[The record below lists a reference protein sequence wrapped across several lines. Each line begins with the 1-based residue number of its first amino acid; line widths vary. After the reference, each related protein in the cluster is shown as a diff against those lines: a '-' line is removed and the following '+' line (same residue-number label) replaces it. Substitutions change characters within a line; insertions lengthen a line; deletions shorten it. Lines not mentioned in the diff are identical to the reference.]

1 MGGFYGSI
9 HIRTDEY
16 DLIKNIL
23 QDMAKK
29 EGHKFYLGP
38 AISGWV
44 GVFPDNCGQDDRV
57 SLAIAKRVE
66 YDVLHLVV
74 HDDDIFCYWY
84 YHNGKLVDKYNSIPD
99 YFGEEISEE
108 EIERLQGRPEEFAH
122 VVDHPGKI
130 DEIREILKPG
140 PRIRD
145 GDFPDQVP
153 EDVKEFAALAE
164 ETQKFLKDPEAMQRF
179 LLDHPE
185 LFEDEYKDLSNKA
198 LEQGTQSMEEIQEF
212 VEGSGEVQNIAQKLV
227 MAFINTRK
235 AERKKKNT
243 EVHRDK
249 QDEIAASMEK
259 MIAGKFSIHEGRKI
273 QPPEGL
279 FFSREQ
285 MGKYASVLGIS
296 NAVTSYEYLA
306 DGETDNICDWEQ
318 FVEIS

>member
-9 HIRTDEY
+9 HIRTDGY

-38 AISGWV
+38 AIGGWV

-84 YHNGKLVDKYNSIPD
+84 YRNGKLVDKYNSIPD
-99 YFGEEISEE
+99 YFGEEITEE
-108 EIERLQGRPEEFAH
+108 EIKRLQGQPEVFEH
-122 VVDHPGKI
+122 VVDHPCKI
-130 DEIREILKPG
+130 DEIREILEPG

-145 GDFPDQVP
+145 RDFPDRVP
-153 EDVKEFAALAE
+153 EEVKEFAALVE

-185 LFEDEYKDLSNKA
+185 LFEDEFNDLSNKA
-198 LEQGTQSMEEIQEF
+198 LEQGTQSMKEIQKF

-227 MAFINTRK
+227 MAFMNTRK
-235 AERKKKNT
+235 AERKK
-243 EVHRDK
+243 E
-249 QDEIAASMEK
+249 
-259 MIAGKFSIHEGRKI
+259 
-273 QPPEGL
+273 
-279 FFSREQ
+279 
-285 MGKYASVLGIS
+285 
-296 NAVTSYEYLA
+296 EYR
-306 DGETDNICDWEQ
+306 
-318 FVEIS
+318 SSS

>member
-29 EGHKFYLGP
+29 ERHKFYLGP
-38 AISGWV
+38 AIGGWV

-66 YDVLHLVV
+66 EDVLHLVV

-84 YHNGKLVDKYNSIPD
+84 YRNGKLVDKYNSIPD

-108 EIERLQGRPEEFAH
+108 EIRKLQGQPEVFAH

-140 PRIRD
+140 PCIRD
-145 GDFPDQVP
+145 KNFPDQVP
-153 EDVKEFAALAE
+153 EEVKEFAALAK

-185 LFEDEYKDLSNKA
+185 LFEDEYKNLSNKA
-198 LEQGTQSMEEIQEF
+198 LERDSQSMDEIREF
-212 VEGSGEVQNIAQKLV
+212 LEGSGEVKNIAKKLI
-227 MAFINTRK
+227 MAFMNTCK
-235 AERKKKNT
+235 VERKKKRT
-243 EVHRDK
+243 EVHCDK
-249 QDEIAASMEK
+249 QDEIAASMGK
-259 MIAGKFSIHEGRKI
+259 MIAGKFSVHEGGKI
-273 QPPEGL
+273 QLPEGL
-279 FFSREQ
+279 FFAREQ
-285 MGKYASVLGIS
+285 MGKFAGALGIS

-306 DGETDNICDWEQ
+306 GGETDNISGWEQ